1 MSSKPSILIVDDQID
16 NQKFLVNFL
25 KPDYRVLVASDG
37 AAALDLLSSAPP
49 PDLILLDIMMPVMDG
64 YETCRRI
71 KDRPQLAQTPI
82 IFLTAKTDPDSET
95 RGFELGAADY
105 VSKPINPPVLRARIE
120 AQLALAEQMRRA
132 YAERDRSHR
141 LVAQVSRERNEIEA
155 LARRLEAEIAERE
168 RTEVALRESQARFE
182 RLTNKLKDKI
192 VYFSHT
198 LDGTMLYLSEG
209 TESFGI
215 GPPEQSIGRHWS
227 EILPWLEDSL
237 ERAQEMDRQ
246 LISGAL
252 SVGEQ
257 EMSCLQP
264 DGRQRHLLIRAYR
277 IYDQERR
284 LDLIEGLALDV
295 TEQKA
300 RETQLRTLSQAV
312 EQAPLSIVITDAKG
326 AIVYVNPHFSHITGY
341 SREEAI
347 GQNPR
352 LLKSGEQDE
361 ATYRALWETIASG
374 RIWRGELINKNK
386 QGQLFWESV
395 AISPI
400 LDERGEV
407 THYVAVKE
415 DIGDRK
421 ALERIKEDVQHIM
434 RHDLKAPLN
443 AVIALP
449 GLILTDETLSEK
461 TRKYLGM
468 ILDSGRQMYDMIEL
482 SLDLFK
488 METGHYEYMAQF
500 IDVLPILRR
509 LIRFTESRLS
519 DKRLEVA
526 IRLDGTVCP
535 EGAELWVC
543 ADDRLLFSLLS
554 NLFLNAIEASP
565 DGETIRIEL
574 RRAETVVL
582 ALSNR
587 GTVPETIRAHFFEKY
602 RTQGKRGGTG
612 LGTYSAKLMAD
623 TMGLELDMETSD
635 DRDSTCL
642 RLTLP
647 VHC

>member
-1 MSSKPSILIVDDQID
+1 MSRKPSILIVDDQID

-155 LARRLEAEIAERE
+155 LARRLEAEIVERE
-168 RTEVALRESQARFE
+168 RAEVA
-182 RLTNKLKDKI
+182 
-192 VYFSHT
+192 
-198 LDGTMLYLSEG
+198 
-209 TESFGI
+209 
-215 GPPEQSIGRHWS
+215 
-227 EILPWLEDSL
+227 
-237 ERAQEMDRQ
+237 
-246 LISGAL
+246 
-252 SVGEQ
+252 
-257 EMSCLQP
+257 
-264 DGRQRHLLIRAYR
+264 
-277 IYDQERR
+277 
-284 LDLIEGLALDV
+284 
-295 TEQKA
+295 
-300 RETQLRTLSQAV
+300 LRTLSQAV

-326 AIVYVNPHFSHITGY
+326 TIVYVNPHFSHITGY

-347 GQNPR
+347 GRNPR

-361 ATYRALWETIASG
+361 TTYRALWETIASG
-374 RIWRGELINKNK
+374 RIWRGELVNKNQ

-400 LDERGEV
+400 LDEHGAV

-461 TRKYLGM
+461 TRKYIGM

-488 METGHYEYMAQF
+488 METGSYAYVAQA

-509 LIRFTESRLS
+509 LIAFTESRLS
-519 DKRLEVA
+519 DKQLEVA
-526 IRLDGTVCP
+526 IQFDGTACP

-554 NLFLNAIEASP
+554 NLLLNAIEASP

-574 RRAETVVL
+574 QRTETVIL
-582 ALSNR
+582 TLRNR
-587 GTVPETIRAHFFEKY
+587 GTVPEAIRAHFFEKY

-623 TMGLELDMETSD
+623 TMKLDLRMETSD
-635 DRDSTCL
+635 AQDSTCL
-642 RLTLP
+642 QLTLP
-647 VHC
+647 VQC